1 MYLLT
6 TNDGVTRPIT
16 LEEIPEALQAASFVS
31 LQGNGEITWSGI
43 TDTSILGKNPNVR
56 LATKEFEVAGVRA
69 KFLSTH
75 AKLDYKTPY
84 QVGVQVS
91 FLITAFQSRK
101 KVYSS
106 KGVTFE
112 NGKKFYN
119 FKELKIISSSTKILK
134 NVKSIKASATVSA

>member
-16 LEEIPEALQAASFVS
+16 LEEIPEALQADSFLS
-31 LQGNGEITWSGI
+31 LKGEGEITWAGL

-75 AKLDYKTPY
+75 SKLDYKTSY

-106 KGVTFE
+106 QGVTFE
-112 NGKKFYN
+112 NGRKYFN
-119 FKELKIISSSTKILK
+119 FKELKIISSSTKIL
-134 NVKSIKASATVSA
+134 NHHVKSSKVQATA